1 MLSLFKFRRVSPVSG
16 LYQAIEEASRL
27 ESFYAQK
34 GVPDT
39 IDGRFA
45 LIVLHSF
52 LILRRLR
59 GQNEKMA
66 QELFDL
72 IFAQIDI
79 NLREKGVGD
88 VGLSLRLRS
97 MAESLYGS
105 LAAYESGLKEQDDN
119 ALHLALRHNLFG
131 SLIEPPS
138 REVTGFF
145 VDYLRANA
153 ELSVDDILRG
163 KVEFHHV

>member
-1 MLSLFKFRRVSPVSG
+1 MLSLFRFRRVSPVSS
-16 LYQAIEEASRL
+16 LYQAIVEASRR
-27 ESFYAQK
+27 ESFYTQR

-39 IDGRFA
+39 LDGRFA
-45 LIVLHSF
+45 LMVLHAF
-52 LILRRLR
+52 LVLRRLR
-59 GQNEKMA
+59 GAHDGLA
-66 QELFDL
+66 QKLFDL

-88 VGLSLRLRS
+88 VGLSLRLRA

-105 LAAYESGLKEQDDN
+105 LSAYESGLKESDDN
-119 ALHLALRHNLFG
+119 ALHLALCHNLFG
-131 SLIEPPS
+131 SLAEPPG

-153 ELSVDDILRG
+153 ELSIDDILKG